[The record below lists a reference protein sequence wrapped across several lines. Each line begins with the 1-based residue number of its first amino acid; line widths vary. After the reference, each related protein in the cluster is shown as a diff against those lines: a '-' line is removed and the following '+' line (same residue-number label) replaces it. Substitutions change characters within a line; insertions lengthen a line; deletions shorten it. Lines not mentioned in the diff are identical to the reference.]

1 MNNTYFILR
10 HGQARSNKYDFIS
23 SWPEKR
29 YNPLTKK
36 GEKQVKKV
44 IKELEKIDLIF
55 SSDVLRTKLTSE
67 MIAKKFNLKV
77 NFDKR
82 LREIDTGIFN
92 GKSIKKWHKF
102 FKNKD
107 RITIRPLK
115 GENYT
120 DIFNRVANFLKE
132 IDKKHKG
139 KNILIISHGILLIS
153 IQAFI
158 KNIPIEQAFSGGIIE
173 LNTGELKK
181 L

>member
-10 HGQARSNKYDFIS
+10 HGQARSNKYRFVS

-29 YNPLTKK
+29 YNPLTLKGKK
-36 GEKQVKKV
+36 QIRKA
-44 IKELEKIDLIF
+44 IKELEKEKIDLIF
-55 SSDVLRTKLTSE
+55 SSDILRTKMTSE
-67 MIAKKFNLKV
+67 MIAEKLNLKV

-82 LREIDTGIFN
+82 LREINTGIFN

-102 FKNKD
+102 FKDKN
-107 RITIRPLK
+107 RITTRPLK
-115 GENYT
+115 GENYI
-120 DIFNRVANFLKE
+120 DIFNRSVNFLKE
-132 IDKKHKG
+132 IDKKNKR
-139 KNILIISHGILLIS
+139 KNILIVSHSDLLIS

-158 KNIPIEQAFSGGIIE
+158 KNISIKQAFKTKE

>member
-10 HGQARSNKYDFIS
+10 HGQARSNKYRFIS

-36 GEKQVKKV
+36 GKKQVKKA

-67 MIAKKFNLKV
+67 IIAKKFNLKV

-107 RITIRPLK
+107 RITTRPLK

-120 DIFNRVANFLKE
+120 DIFNRITNFLKE
-132 IDKKHKG
+132 IDKKYKG
-139 KNILIISHGILLIS
+139 KNILIVSHCDLLIS
-153 IQAFI
+153 IQAFV
-158 KNIPIEQAFSGGIIE
+158 KNISIEQAFKSTG
-173 LNTGELKK
+173 LSTGELKK